1 MAEDDNSFSLFDDLT
16 ADELAL
22 EKKRQQCIREKKIE
36 RLQQLSS
43 DPGQRTIQENRLVFS
58 HTRHDRFQVPQKT
71 TQLLTPEECNSILD
85 TCRTM
90 VDWTTQRHS
99 AFPTTDIAIKETPL
113 AYLGDMIKQRLF
125 PMLGDHF
132 GFDACRDLAF
142 RDIFIV
148 KYSASSQRG
157 LKAHTDGCLM
167 SFNVLLSHPNDFDG
181 GGTWFK
187 SIDSVVQ
194 LAQGDCVYHD
204 ANIVHQGIDIT
215 RGERYILVG
224 FVDTVDTITK
234 DARAIRDRERK

>member
-1 MAEDDNSFSLFDDLT
+1 MAEDDSSFSLFDDLT
-16 ADELAL
+16 ADEQLL
-22 EKKRQQCIREKKIE
+22 NQQRQQCMGEKTIE
-36 RLQQLSS
+36 RLQQLPS
-43 DPGQRTIQENRLVFS
+43 DPCRRTLQENRLVFS
-58 HTRHDRFQVPQKT
+58 HGRQDRFQVPQKT
-71 TQLLTPEECNSILD
+71 TQLFTPDECNGILD
-85 TCRTM
+85 TCRNM
-90 VDWTTQRHS
+90 VGWTTQRHS
-99 AFPTTDIAIKETPL
+99 AFPTIDIPIKETAL

-148 KYSASSQRG
+148 KYSSSSQRG
-157 LKAHTDGCLM
+157 LQAHTDGCLM

-181 GGTWFK
+181 GGTWFE

-204 ANIVHQGIDIT
+204 ARIMHQGIDIT

-224 FVDTVDTITK
+224 FVDTADTITK
-234 DARAIRDRERK
+234 DARAIRDRQHK